1 MYANLV
7 PGELD
12 TGLNELV
19 ALWWLMERGGK
30 WVESSPA
37 CRPVFS
43 CCPVRWKLDVIV
55 ARRELL

>member
-12 TGLNELV
+12 TGLKELV
-19 ALWWLMERGGK
+19 ALWGLMERGEK
-30 WVESSPA
+30 WAESSPA
-37 CRPVFS
+37 YRLGH
-43 CCPVRWKLDVIV
+43 CCGQVCWKLDVIV